1 MNLKIR
7 NVVDKGDPKKERLI
21 IRVLNDTDLGEYI
34 LLRTGLTEGVVNIG
48 VESTFW
54 FPDKAILARDLV
66 VVYSRAGNTQEKKRE
81 DGTTVHF
88 FYWDQ
93 PAAVWQS
100 RTAGVVLAHAPV
112 WESARAEDL

>member
-1 MNLKIR
+1 MNLKLR
-7 NVVDKGDPKKERLI
+7 NVADKGDPKKERLI

-34 LLRTGLTEGVVNIG
+34 LLRTGLTDGDVNIG

-54 FPDKAILARDLV
+54 FPDKAIQAGDLV
-66 VVYSRAGNTQEKKRE
+66 VVYSRAGNTQERKADSGR
-81 DGTTVHF
+81 TVHF

-93 PAAVWQS
+93 PKAIWQN
-100 RTAGVVLAHAPV
+100 RDTGVVLAHAPV